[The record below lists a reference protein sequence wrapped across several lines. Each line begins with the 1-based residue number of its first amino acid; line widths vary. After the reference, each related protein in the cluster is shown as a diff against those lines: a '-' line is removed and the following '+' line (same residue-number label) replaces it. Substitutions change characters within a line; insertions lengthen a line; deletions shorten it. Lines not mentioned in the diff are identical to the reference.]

1 LSIDVP
7 ASPTKMRVLIVKLSS
22 LGDVVHT
29 LPVAVDIQRAFP
41 HAHIDWVVER
51 SFAPLVSRCQAVSRV
66 IPIDLRQWRR
76 HPFASTT
83 RQAWQTFRE
92 ALGQTPYDAV
102 LDLQGLTKSAWV
114 SWLAKLSPQGQRY
127 AMANK
132 TDGSGYERPTRWV
145 ADVAIAITPHIHAL
159 ARGREVAAEALGYDF
174 PARPDFGFHLHA
186 KGVNATGVNAT
197 GVTHATPA
205 DHPGH
210 VDHPDHSGHP
220 TGALWLVH
228 GTSRADKEW
237 PFEHWVALGR
247 RLQQAGHALVLPQG
261 NAHEAQRAQRLA
273 QALPGATVLPAL
285 SLDALT
291 EHMATSAGVI
301 GVDSGLS
308 HIAVALD
315 LPHVQI
321 YNFDTAWRTG
331 PIDTPHQHAVFAKPA
346 PSVDA
351 VWQRWLA
358 CQQAH
363 AQAPGGVA

>member
-1 LSIDVP
+1 LSIDAPTPP
-7 ASPTKMRVLIVKLSS
+7 AVMRVLIVKLSS

-51 SFAPLVSRCQAVSRV
+51 SFAPLVSRCRAVSRV

-76 HPFASTT
+76 QLFAATT

-92 ALGQTPYDAV
+92 ALGQTHYDAV

-114 SWLAKLSPQGQRY
+114 SWLAKLSPQGRRY

-159 ARGREVAAEALGYDF
+159 ARGRKVAAEALGYDF
-174 PARPDFGFHLHA
+174 PARPDFGFHLHT
-186 KGVNATGVNAT
+186 KGLDAPS
-197 GVTHATPA
+197 VTHATPA

-210 VDHPDHSGHP
+210 DSHPDHSGHP
-220 TGALWLVH
+220 AGSIWLIH
-228 GTSRADKEW
+228 GTSRTDKEW

-261 NAHEAQRAQRLA
+261 NAQEAQRAQLLA

-291 EHMATSAGVI
+291 EQMATSVGVI

-308 HIAVALD
+308 HIAVALG

-331 PIDTPHQHAVFAKPA
+331 PIDTPHQQAVFAQPV

-351 VWQRWLA
+351 VWQCWQA

-363 AQAPGGVA
+363 AQAVGGVA